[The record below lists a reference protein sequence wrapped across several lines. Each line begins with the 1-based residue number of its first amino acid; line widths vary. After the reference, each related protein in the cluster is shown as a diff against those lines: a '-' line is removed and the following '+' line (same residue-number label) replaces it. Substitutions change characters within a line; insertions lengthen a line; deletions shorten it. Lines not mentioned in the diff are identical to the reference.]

1 MNKLKKVYK
10 TYIVLLFLVLILI
23 ISSIFSINKIKE
35 TNNLKLYSLDSKET
49 LETAISNLKEEME
62 SKGKNLTAEVLP
74 KINNEQI
81 DVGDT
86 NSFPIKVVC
95 DNYEF
100 QVNSNFEVNVVGEA
114 NGTIVNYSSKY
125 PSYTNNQIVNNLIKI
140 NDDSGIKTIEYPNGH
155 ILNGHNKK
163 NITIDYTV
171 SVNNSNIFTI
181 INSKGEKRI
190 KDIYIDKIDTLSPN
204 DFSASTTIEKRK
216 LTISGSTTDKEPT
229 SNKDTLSGIEK
240 YEYYLK
246 KDTETDYKKLDSNI
260 VEKLATGIY
269 NTYIIAYD
277 RAGNTTTTPIETFEM
292 ENTAPSKPTI
302 VAYPQTE
309 GNVIKKGRSLT
320 ITAEGSIDEQGDDF
334 TYVFDGRIAEVS
346 NAYTVGTH
354 TIRAKAVDSEGLES
368 EWAEYTFTVSSSQAV
383 NIELYNEN
391 EANFDV
397 RALDGTIQTTFS
409 NGGYTSVIKVGNSQQ
424 NLTSTTGTINNVTF
438 VRKTVLNSEQNHI
451 KTTYTVTNNSG
462 TEQTIGISV
471 HADIQI
477 GSNDSAPIYANNT
490 GFRMTDGTYTFYVYL
505 KNMPEVDNVDTIW
518 YGHYSQRTDHLWD
531 STTATSVTG
540 IDSGMAFSW
549 NNRKIQPGETKT
561 YSFIF
566 DVE

>member
-181 INSKGEKRI
+181 INSKGKKRI

>member
-125 PSYTNNQIVNNLIKI
+125 PSYTNNQILNNLIKI

-292 ENTAPSKPTI
+292 KNTAPSKPTI

-397 RALDGTIQTTFS
+397 RALNGTIRTTFS

-518 YGHYSQRTDHLWD
+518 YGHYNQRTSHLWD